1 MDKKIYLDGVEVT
14 LEQLEEAR
22 KNHSV
27 RIVEDKNKFKIV
39 GHNSGLEHMRKI
51 ANQD

>member
-27 RIVEDKNKFKIV
+27 RIVEDKNNH
-39 GHNSGLEHMRKI
+39 GHYKTLTRMNG
-51 ANQD
+51 